1 MLGISGVE
9 LAAFPDGRDVCV
21 RGRQGQDDTEGSG
34 LSSGGEGGPRR
45 LRGGLPG
52 AARLSRWSSCSTA
65 HRLRSAGS
73 QHQRGKGGPAV
84 STSRAPVCSDAVDR
98 LVMVFGV

>member
-9 LAAFPDGRDVCV
+9 LAAFPDGWDVCV
-21 RGRQGQDDTEGSG
+21 RGRQGQDDSEGSG

-45 LRGGLPG
+45 L
-52 AARLSRWSSCSTA
+52 STA
-65 HRLRSAGS
+65 HRPRSAGP

-84 STSRAPVCSDAVDR
+84 STSRAPVCGDAVAG